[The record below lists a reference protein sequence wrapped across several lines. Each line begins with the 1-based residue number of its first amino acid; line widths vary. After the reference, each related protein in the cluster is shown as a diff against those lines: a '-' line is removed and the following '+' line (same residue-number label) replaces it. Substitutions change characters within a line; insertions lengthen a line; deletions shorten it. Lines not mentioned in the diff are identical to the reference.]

1 MSRTR
6 VWVLG
11 VLAWTF
17 VVVIGSSLVWV
28 VISRAGAGVA
38 PQADSSGE
46 AVADV
51 LTPTPSHGPGPAQSS
66 TTRPTLRPEPSE
78 APSSAA
84 PSEPPVSSAPG
95 VPSSDPRTAP
105 PPGSG
110 PSAPSSSPA
119 PVRRSWSGTGGTVVA
134 ECSGS
139 RISLV
144 AAQPDAGFA
153 VEVGGRGPGEV
164 EVSFHGRGDEERETQ
179 VKGVCVGG
187 TPRFSAEYEHDG

>member
-46 AVADV
+46 AVADA
-51 LTPTPSHGPGPAQSS
+51 LTPSPSHGPGSGQSS

-78 APSSAA
+78 APSSSA
-84 PSEPPVSSAPG
+84 PSGPPVTSAPG
-95 VPSSDPRTAP
+95 RST
-105 PPGSG
+105 
-110 PSAPSSSPA
+110 PSSSPA